1 MSDILESS
9 VNGIKK
15 TPLVYKTNL
24 NFRQAEKYTSILIDY
39 NLLKKE
45 DNLFITTEKGLGFLK
60 YYHHLLNQFKPENRR
75 EMKPEIL
82 HDSSRTHKRTST
94 TE

>member
-1 MSDILESS
+1 MSDILESA

-24 NFRQAEKYTSILIDY
+24 NFRQAEKYTLILIDH
-39 NLLKKE
+39 NLLKKK
-45 DNLFITTEKGLGFLK
+45 DNLFITTEKGLEFLK
-60 YYHHLLNQFKPENRR
+60 YYHQLLNQFEPENRR

-82 HDSSRTHKRTST
+82 RDSSLTRVRRL
-94 TE
+94 